1 MDKEI
6 EEKALQALA
15 RQRKQYARQNKYI
28 AENYER
34 QTVILKKGPKEA
46 IREKSGGEPINKTI
60 NKLIDSYLGR

>member
-34 QTVILKKGPKEA
+34 QTVILKKGTKEA